1 MCVCFLFFVFLRS
14 SYTNIGKIDKR
25 VNTTWYMII
34 MECQAAA
41 ENNRKDL
48 ENRKRPAAQ
57 QYVGVKTELYQ

>member
-1 MCVCFLFFVFLRS
+1 MCVFFVVFFVCFVLFLRS

-25 VNTTWYMII
+25 VNMTWYMII

-41 ENNRKDL
+41 KNNRKDL

-57 QYVGVKTELYQ
+57 QYV